1 MFLIKIGKSSIH
13 GPFSIGCSEAT
24 QSSSGGMVQ
33 HAVFQLEGAR
43 FKASAYNEKNTYKCL
58 DIIYY
63 TYIVFIYIV
72 REPIKVIY
80 IHIHIYI

>member
-43 FKASAYNEKNTYKCL
+43 FKASAYNEKKHLQMFRYNILY
-58 DIIYY
+58 IYCFY
-63 TYIVFIYIV
+63 LYC
-72 REPIKVIY
+72 
-80 IHIHIYI
+80 